1 MRDQLR
7 TYAQRLRHAPV
18 ESGQLL
24 PAAALQP
31 LIGPNGAL
39 MWTDQRLG
47 ALAARRGQGLA
58 VGLAVKPP
66 ARSHTRAGTTANRV
80 TGWLPAVDDV
90 AEKLTA
96 RATVVDVVQR
106 LRRPTAPKEDG
117 SMTTAASKPTSDQ
130 LAVDD
135 LAGVRG
141 KIITRSDPGYGAA
154 RAV

>member
-7 TYAQRLRHAPV
+7 TYGQRLLHALA
-18 ESGQLL
+18 ESGQLQ
-24 PAAALQP
+24 PATALQP

-58 VGLAVKPP
+58 VGLAVEPP
-66 ARSHTRAGTTANRV
+66 ARSQPGYTANLV

-96 RATVVDVVQR
+96 RATVVDV
-106 LRRPTAPKEDG
+106 G
-117 SMTTAASKPTSDQ
+117 N
-130 LAVDD
+130 
-135 LAGVRG
+135 
-141 KIITRSDPGYGAA
+141 GYGA
-154 RAV
+154 RRQPRRTR

>member
-7 TYAQRLRHAPV
+7 TYAQRLLHAPV

-24 PAAALQP
+24 PATALQP

-58 VGLAVKPP
+58 VKPP
-66 ARSHTRAGTTANRV
+66 ARSQPRYTANLV

-90 AEKLTA
+90 VEKLTA
-96 RATVVDVVQR
+96 RATVVDV
-106 LRRPTAPKEDG
+106 G
-117 SMTTAASKPTSDQ
+117 N
-130 LAVDD
+130 
-135 LAGVRG
+135 
-141 KIITRSDPGYGAA
+141 GYGA
-154 RAV
+154 RRHPRRTR